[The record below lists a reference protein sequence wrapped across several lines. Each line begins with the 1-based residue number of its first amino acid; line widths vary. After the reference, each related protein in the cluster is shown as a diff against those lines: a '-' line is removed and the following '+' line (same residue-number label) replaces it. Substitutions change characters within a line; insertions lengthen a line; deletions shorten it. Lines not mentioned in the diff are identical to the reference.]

1 MLLSFKN
8 QHTYN
13 QAVRTQLVYQ
23 RYGDSDQEENFNMVM
38 HYLQPVEG
46 IKVRMRVDFT
56 ETRLVIKTSHFISMT
71 LTCTVIFIWCLFS
84 FQAQTKKACFILSF
98 HSFFF

>member
-38 HYLQPVEG
+38 HYLQPVE
-46 IKVRMRVDFT
+46 
-56 ETRLVIKTSHFISMT
+56 
-71 LTCTVIFIWCLFS
+71 
-84 FQAQTKKACFILSF
+84 
-98 HSFFF
+98 